1 MKIFINK
8 WKRGCLLF
16 LALAV
21 MVTSGVPVQAAV
33 SGKRAEQERSVI
45 ASYRNMVA
53 VARKNKLPKG
63 KWIRN
68 SRGIRYQKR
77 TGGCLKNKWCS
88 SGSKVYYFDRSGY
101 LQTGSFSYN
110 GRSYYADARGV
121 VYVNKWRRTSAGM
134 VYYGSEGLKYGSG
147 WKTIRGKQYYFS
159 RETKTAVKSSWVG
172 NSYVD
177 KNGVRVKN
185 KTVNGRKIDKN
196 GTVKTPAKTD
206 KYIIVGASRIV
217 DMSTEVNAKDTLF
230 IAKGG
235 QGYNWLVS
243 TAGPKLEQYLKKNP
257 RCKVIFNLGNNDSKN
272 LKSYISYYKK
282 LIAKYPKTKFYFLDC
297 TPGDPERQEA
307 KNVRRQQFNKAM
319 KAAFGKQCIGG
330 YDYLFQI
337 GFTAYDGTHY
347 PAEVSRKLYN
357 YIIRKVKN

>member
-45 ASYRNMVA
+45 APYRNMVA

-297 TPGDPERQEA
+297 MPGDPERQEA